1 MNKNKVLVI
10 AAHPDDEVLGAG
22 GTMLKHKK
30 AGDEI
35 TVLILGEGETSRS
48 SADIEK
54 RERQAREATAALGAK
69 AVLFERFP
77 DQRFDT
83 IALLDVVQKIER
95 VVEMTHPD
103 IVYTHCPYDLNM
115 DHRIIFQATA
125 TALRPGP
132 TSSAKKFLTFEVLS
146 STEWQIR
153 DQANSFSPT
162 VYEDISDFIEE
173 KIKIFQIYRDEV
185 RDYPHP
191 RSTEGIKI
199 QAKYRGMQ
207 VGFQYAEAFQLI
219 RMRNS

>member
-10 AAHPDDEVLGAG
+10 AAHPDDEVLAAG

-35 TVLILGEGETSRS
+35 IVLIWGEGETSRS

-54 RERQAREATAALGAK
+54 RELQAGEATAALGAK

-103 IVYTHCPYDLNM
+103 I
-115 DHRIIFQATA
+115 
-125 TALRPGP
+125 
-132 TSSAKKFLTFEVLS
+132 
-146 STEWQIR
+146 
-153 DQANSFSPT
+153 
-162 VYEDISDFIEE
+162 
-173 KIKIFQIYRDEV
+173 
-185 RDYPHP
+185 
-191 RSTEGIKI
+191 
-199 QAKYRGMQ
+199 
-207 VGFQYAEAFQLI
+207 
-219 RMRNS
+219 